1 MRSHLI
7 GISLLLAT
15 STAIANDNTRSLHIA
30 GAMGETVYAIN
41 EVRSIKFG
49 TTDNMVLNLHDGSHL
64 IWNINEVN
72 SLDFIQASPA
82 QQNAVGHIAGN
93 IVNFANGILSLQGR
107 AGCHVGLWDIYGQL
121 ITDGIINE
129 IWTYNMQTLPKGIY
143 VVRIGS
149 ETFKIMKP

>member
-1 MRSHLI
+1 MRGYLI
-7 GISLLLAT
+7 GISLLLVT
-15 STAIANDNTRSLHIA
+15 STAIANNTRNIRIS
-30 GAMGETVYAIN
+30 GAMGEAVYAVN
-41 EVRSIKFG
+41 EVRSIKFDA
-49 TTDNMVLNLHDGSHL
+49 TDNMVLNLHDGSHL
-64 IWNINEVN
+64 MWGLNEVGTMN
-72 SLDFIQASPA
+72 FMQVFPA
-82 QQNAVGHIAGN
+82 QQTAVRHIAGH